1 LLFIPLS
8 DDNPL
13 KFLRYQWVTVGIIA
27 ANVLVF
33 ILQLSGL
40 GLAAGTSFAVVPAE
54 LVEVGIGAGAAHGPY
69 DTIPVPEVATLV
81 TYMFLHADVV
91 HLASN
96 MMFLW
101 VFGDNVEDAMGHVRY
116 LAFYLLCGIAGA
128 LAQTAMEPQ
137 SQLPL
142 IGASGAVA
150 GTIAAYLIL
159 HPRVLVWV
167 LAFRIIPLR
176 VTATWILGLWIA
188 TQLFMVLINR
198 GDYVAWWAHIGGALA
213 GGVLVVWLRRPTIAL
228 FDRGAA
234 PSQERDAWWRAYRAG
249 LLHRGL
255 LRLRNPVRWARALAR
270 YVRASGN
277 RLLRWTGA
285 RVQGLYA
292 ASTRA
297 SSAGARQSQAQAGA
311 EAERPGTQARAPAR
325 RKTVDILAFEPRGE
339 DFALVR
345 LNADGS
351 RSEIVLTTA
360 NVVHLGLLAPGFSRQ
375 VLTDKLGKQPGLV
388 AAVVRSGAM
397 NANLRF
403 IEVLLTILERGGAR
417 LDFSTTERRAR
428 ALATRLVERADRIA
442 STPTK
447 AAKDPR

>member
-54 LVEVGIGAGAAHGPY
+54 LVEVGILGGAAQGPY
-69 DTIPVPEVATLV
+69 DTIPVPEAATLV
-81 TYMFLHADVV
+81 SYMFLHADVV

-96 MMFLW
+96 MLFLW

-116 LAFYLLCGIAGA
+116 LVFYLLCGIAGA

-176 VTATWILGLWIA
+176 VTAVWILGLWVA
-188 TQLFMVLINR
+188 TQVFMVLINR
-198 GDYVAWWAHIGGALA
+198 GDYVAWWAHIGGALT
-213 GGVLVVWLRRPTIAL
+213 GGVLVVLLRRPTIPL

-255 LRLRNPVRWARALAR
+255 LRVRNPVRWARTLAR
-270 YVRASGN
+270 YLRATAN
-277 RLLRWTGA
+277 RLLRWAGA
-285 RVQGLYA
+285 RVADLQNA
-292 ASTRA
+292 RSTRA
-297 SSAGARQSQAQAGA
+297 GAPDADPARAQAGA
-311 EAERPGTQARAPAR
+311 AAVRAVASARAPG
-325 RKTVDILAFEPRGE
+325 KTADILAFEPRGE

-345 LNADGS
+345 LKADGS

-375 VLTDKLGKQPGLV
+375 VLTDKLGKQPGVV

-403 IEVLLTILERGGAR
+403 IEVLLTILDRGGAR

-428 ALATRLVERADRIA
+428 ALASKLMERADRIA
-442 STPTK
+442 NAPTK
-447 AAKDPR
+447 PAKDPP